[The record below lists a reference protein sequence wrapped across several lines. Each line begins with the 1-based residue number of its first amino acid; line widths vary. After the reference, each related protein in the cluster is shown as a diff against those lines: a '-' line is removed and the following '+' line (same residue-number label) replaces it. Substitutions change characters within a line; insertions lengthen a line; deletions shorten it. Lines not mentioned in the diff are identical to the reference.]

1 MILIIYVFI
10 SRLINKLNTFYLLS
24 SFKRNKKRFKYF
36 IPKTKIL
43 SVSSYQTK
51 NVERDQT

>member
-10 SRLINKLNTFYLLS
+10 SRLINKLKTFYLLS